1 MWFKV
6 GVQLHFFA
14 CGYPL
19 FPTLFAE
26 KTVISLLNGLGILIK
41 NTFDHPHLVSI
52 MLESERLK
60 DFQRKGKISSKIRK
74 PLLFSIVL

>member
-1 MWFKV
+1 
-6 GVQLHFFA
+6 LD
-14 CGYPL
+14 
-19 FPTLFAE
+19 
-26 KTVISLLNGLGILIK
+26 GLGILIK

-74 PLLFSIVL
+74 PLLFSIVLEVLSREIRQEKEIQGISVGKGRIKIVTICR